1 MVKQMSFQIGPSTL
15 NAIHVAAA
23 AIPAAS
29 ATALVGSGGSTW
41 IALALFASS
50 ILSATAQ
57 TFHFS
62 GAANNLIKN
71 LPQIVMALQMAM
83 NDNKTPSEE
92 VKDK

>member
-1 MVKQMSFQIGPSTL
+1 MSFQIGPSTL

-57 TFHFS
+57 TLHFS

-71 LPQIVMALQMAM
+71 LPQIVMVVQAAL
-83 NDNKTPSEE
+83 NDKSPAPEE
-92 VKDK
+92 EKK